1 MWETGRDIRGGG
13 ARPRASSRGLGLP
26 RNLALRRGLKD
37 DRDPNT
43 ASRRHDRQ
51 SGTTLVEALV
61 VVAITA
67 LVSLI
72 GFPRLQQGLT
82 RLAQRQ
88 TVSAVAERLRE
99 ARAAALR
106 GDRPVAFRVA
116 ANGRA
121 YGWTGGARWAVP
133 SGIAVG
139 PGGGSIAF
147 FADGSSN
154 GGAVWILAGRRP
166 LYVQVA
172 PATGAV
178 ALGRK

>member
-1 MWETGRDIRGGG
+1 MWATGREARGSPAPSTPSGSPSPVKPSTGGG
-13 ARPRASSRGLGLP
+13 FDA
-26 RNLALRRGLKD
+26 
-37 DRDPNT
+37 
-43 ASRRHDRQ
+43 
-51 SGTTLVEALV
+51 GTTLIEALV

-72 GFPRLQQGLT
+72 GFPRLQQGIT
-82 RLAQRQ
+82 RLSQRQ

-99 ARAAALR
+99 ARAGALR
-106 GDRPVAFRVA
+106 GDRPTTFQVA

-121 YGWTGGARWAVP
+121 YGWSGGRRWGVP
-133 SGIAVG
+133 PGIAVG
-139 PGGGSIAF
+139 PGGGSISF

-178 ALGRK
+178 ALGPK